1 LEVFENGSA
10 FIQKISSVG
19 ASLLAKASGQSI
31 FAVADTPLSR
41 AGSLPQVSCWVIE
54 FLNTALDFP
63 VCPPQVDPR
72 LISSPSLKG
81 LKMENS
87 RATARPAVWL
97 MLVIVLVALNLR
109 PSMAAVGPLLSAIR
123 DDIPLSFSLASL
135 LTMLPVMAMG
145 LAMFYGIAITRR
157 LGEHRT
163 VLLSLLIIGLATLSR
178 LFIDSAAELI
188 VSAVLAGI
196 GIALIQALM
205 PALIKSR
212 FPNHMAV
219 CMGLYVTSIMGGA
232 ALAASFAP
240 MVMGVTGNWRSG
252 LAIWAVLASLALVFW
267 WSQRRSLSA
276 TAATTTRKDSFYNN
290 SRAWLLAIFFG
301 LGTAS
306 YTCVLAWLA
315 PYYVEKGWSEQSAG
329 LLLGFLTA
337 MEVIS
342 GLVVPAI
349 ANRSRD
355 RRSVLTVLLGLII
368 AGFCGL
374 ILSPQ
379 HLSFFWPCLL
389 GLGIGGLFPMS
400 LIVSLDHLDNPQ
412 RAGGLTAFVQGI
424 GYMIAGLSPLMAGIV
439 RDQLGSFEWAWW
451 SLTAV
456 MVIMLLMVR
465 RFDPRHYAR
474 HFG

>member
-1 LEVFENGSA
+1 
-10 FIQKISSVG
+10 
-19 ASLLAKASGQSI
+19 
-31 FAVADTPLSR
+31 
-41 AGSLPQVSCWVIE
+41 
-54 FLNTALDFP
+54 
-63 VCPPQVDPR
+63 
-72 LISSPSLKG
+72 
-81 LKMENS
+81 MENV
-87 RATARPAVWL
+87 RITTRPATWL
-97 MLVIVLVALNLR
+97 MLGIVLVGLNLR

-123 DDIPLSFSLASL
+123 GDIALSFSVASL

-145 LAMFYGIAITRR
+145 LAMFFAMGISQR
-157 LGEHRT
+157 LGEQRT
-163 VLLSLLIIGLATLSR
+163 VLTSLAIIGLATVAR
-178 LFIDSAAELI
+178 LFVDSAAELI
-188 VSAVLAGI
+188 VSAVLAGF

-205 PALIKSR
+205 PAFIKSR
-212 FPNHMAV
+212 FPDNVAL

-232 ALAASFAP
+232 AIAASFAP
-240 MVMGVTGNWRSG
+240 LVMSRTGSWRVG
-252 LAIWAVLASLALVFW
+252 LAIWAGLALLALLFW
-267 WSQRRSLSA
+267 WAQRVNTPRGSA
-276 TAATTTRKDSFYNN
+276 PAVRKQSFFKH

-349 ANRSRD
+349 AHRSRD
-355 RRSVLTVLLGLII
+355 RRVVLMALLGLII
-368 AGFCGL
+368 GGFCGL

-379 HLSFFWPCLL
+379 FLSLLWPCLL

-400 LIVSLDHLDNPQ
+400 LIVSLDQLDNPQ

-424 GYMIAGLSPLMAGIV
+424 GYLIAGLSPLMAGMI

-456 MVIMLLMVR
+456 MMIMLVMVW

-474 HFG
+474 QFQ

>member
-1 LEVFENGSA
+1 MF
-10 FIQKISSVG
+10 
-19 ASLLAKASGQSI
+19 SI
-31 FAVADTPLSR
+31 
-41 AGSLPQVSCWVIE
+41 I
-54 FLNTALDFP
+54 
-63 VCPPQVDPR
+63 
-72 LISSPSLKG
+72 
-81 LKMENS
+81 
-87 RATARPAVWL
+87 
-97 MLVIVLVALNLR
+97 LVALNLR

-123 DDIPLSFSLASL
+123 GDIPLSFSLASL

-145 LAMFYGIAITRR
+145 LAMFFGIGISQR
-157 LGEHRT
+157 LGEQRT
-163 VLLSLLIIGLATLSR
+163 VVLSLLIIGLATVSR
-178 LFIDSAAELI
+178 LFLDSATELI
-188 VSAVLAGI
+188 LSAVLAGV

-212 FPNHMAV
+212 FSDNVSV
-219 CMGLYVTSIMGGA
+219 CMGLYVTSIMAGA
-232 ALAASFAP
+232 AIAASFAP
-240 MVMGVTGNWRSG
+240 LVMTRTGSWRVG
-252 LAIWAVLASLALVFW
+252 LAIWAALALAALLFW
-267 WSQRRSLSA
+267 CVQRTGMPTLGEKSSRKESFFRS
-276 TAATTTRKDSFYNN
+276 

-315 PYYVEKGWSEQSAG
+315 PYYVEKGWSEQQAG

-337 MEVIS
+337 MEVLS
-342 GLVVPAI
+342 GLLTPAI

-355 RRSVLTVLLGLII
+355 RRPVLVVLLALIM

-379 HLSFFWPCLL
+379 HLSLLWPCLL

-424 GYMIAGLSPLMAGIV
+424 GYLIAGLSPLIAGMI

-451 SLTAV
+451 SLMGV
-456 MVIMLLMVR
+456 MALMILMVL
-465 RFDPRHYAR
+465 RFDPRHYAK
-474 HFG
+474 HIH

>member
-1 LEVFENGSA
+1 
-10 FIQKISSVG
+10 
-19 ASLLAKASGQSI
+19 
-31 FAVADTPLSR
+31 
-41 AGSLPQVSCWVIE
+41 
-54 FLNTALDFP
+54 
-63 VCPPQVDPR
+63 
-72 LISSPSLKG
+72 
-81 LKMENS
+81 MENV
-87 RATARPAVWL
+87 RITARPATWL
-97 MLVIVLVALNLR
+97 MLGIVLVGLNLR

-123 DDIPLSFSLASL
+123 GDIALSFSVASL

-145 LAMFYGIAITRR
+145 LAMFFAMGISQR
-157 LGEHRT
+157 LGEQRT
-163 VLLSLLIIGLATLSR
+163 VLMSLAIIGLATVAR
-178 LFIDSAAELI
+178 LFVDSAAELI
-188 VSAVLAGI
+188 VSAVLAGF

-205 PALIKSR
+205 PAFIKSR
-212 FPNHMAV
+212 FPDNVAL

-232 ALAASFAP
+232 AIAASFAP
-240 MVMGVTGNWRSG
+240 LVMSRTGSWRVG
-252 LAIWAVLASLALVFW
+252 LAIWAGLALLALLFW
-267 WSQRRSLSA
+267 WAQRVNTPRGSA
-276 TAATTTRKDSFYNN
+276 PAVRKQSFFKH

-355 RRSVLTVLLGLII
+355 RRVVLMALLGLII
-368 AGFCGL
+368 GGFCGL

-379 HLSFFWPCLL
+379 YFSLLWPCLL

-424 GYMIAGLSPLMAGIV
+424 GYLIAGLSPLMAGMI
-439 RDQLGSFEWAWW
+439 RDHLGSFEWAWW

-456 MVIMLLMVR
+456 MVVMLLMVW

-474 HFG
+474 QFQ

>member
-1 LEVFENGSA
+1 
-10 FIQKISSVG
+10 
-19 ASLLAKASGQSI
+19 
-31 FAVADTPLSR
+31 
-41 AGSLPQVSCWVIE
+41 
-54 FLNTALDFP
+54 
-63 VCPPQVDPR
+63 
-72 LISSPSLKG
+72 
-81 LKMENS
+81 MENV
-87 RATARPAVWL
+87 RASTRPALWL
-97 MLVIVLVALNLR
+97 MFSIMLVALNLR

-123 DDIPLSFSLASL
+123 GDIALSFSLASL

-145 LAMFYGIAITRR
+145 LAMFFGLSVSQR
-157 LGEHRT
+157 LGEQRT
-163 VLLSLLIIGLATLSR
+163 VVLSLLIIGLATVSR
-178 LFIDSAAELI
+178 LFLDSAAELI
-188 VSAVLAGI
+188 LSAVLAGI

-212 FPNHMAV
+212 FSDNVSV

-232 ALAASFAP
+232 AIAASFAP
-240 MVMGVTGNWRSG
+240 LVMTRTGSWRVG
-252 LAIWAVLASLALVFW
+252 LAIWGALALVALLFW
-267 WSQRRSLSA
+267 CVQRSETPAPSSTPVRNE
-276 TAATTTRKDSFYNN
+276 SFFSN

-315 PYYVEKGWSEQSAG
+315 PYYVEKGWSEQNAG

-337 MEVIS
+337 MEVLS
-342 GLVVPAI
+342 GLLTPAI

-355 RRSVLTVLLGLII
+355 RRWVLVVLLTLIM

-379 HLSFFWPCLL
+379 HLSLLWPCLL

-400 LIVSLDHLDNPQ
+400 LIVSLDHLDNPL

-424 GYMIAGLSPLMAGIV
+424 GYLIAGLSPLIAGMI

-451 SLTAV
+451 SLTGV
-456 MVIMLLMVR
+456 MALMILMAL
-465 RFDPRHYAR
+465 RFDPRYYAR
-474 HFG
+474 HILNNPEA

>member
-1 LEVFENGSA
+1 
-10 FIQKISSVG
+10 
-19 ASLLAKASGQSI
+19 
-31 FAVADTPLSR
+31 
-41 AGSLPQVSCWVIE
+41 
-54 FLNTALDFP
+54 
-63 VCPPQVDPR
+63 
-72 LISSPSLKG
+72 
-81 LKMENS
+81 MENV
-87 RATARPAVWL
+87 RITARPATWL
-97 MLVIVLVALNLR
+97 MLGIVLVGLNLR

-123 DDIPLSFSLASL
+123 GEIALSFSVASL
-135 LTMLPVMAMG
+135 LTVLPVMAMG
-145 LAMFYGIAITRR
+145 LAMFFAMSISQR
-157 LGEHRT
+157 LGEQRT
-163 VLLSLLIIGLATLSR
+163 VLMSLAIIGLATVAR
-178 LFIDSAAELI
+178 LFVDSAAELI
-188 VSAVLAGI
+188 VSAVLAGF

-205 PALIKSR
+205 PAFIKSR
-212 FPNHMAV
+212 FPDNVAL

-232 ALAASFAP
+232 AIAASFAP
-240 MVMGVTGNWRSG
+240 LVMSRTGSWRVG
-252 LAIWAVLASLALVFW
+252 LAIWAGLALLALLFW
-267 WSQRRSLSA
+267 WAQRVNTPRGSA
-276 TAATTTRKDSFYNN
+276 PAVRKQSFFKH

-315 PYYVEKGWSEQSAG
+315 PYYVEKGWSEQNAG

-355 RRSVLTVLLGLII
+355 RRVVLMALLGLII
-368 AGFCGL
+368 GGFCGL

-379 HLSFFWPCLL
+379 YLSLLWPCLL

-424 GYMIAGLSPLMAGIV
+424 GYLIAGLSPLMAGMI

-456 MVIMLLMVR
+456 MVVMLLMVW

-474 HFG
+474 QFQ

>member
-1 LEVFENGSA
+1 
-10 FIQKISSVG
+10 
-19 ASLLAKASGQSI
+19 
-31 FAVADTPLSR
+31 
-41 AGSLPQVSCWVIE
+41 
-54 FLNTALDFP
+54 
-63 VCPPQVDPR
+63 
-72 LISSPSLKG
+72 
-81 LKMENS
+81 MENV
-87 RATARPAVWL
+87 RATARPDVWL
-97 MLVIVLVALNLR
+97 MLGIVLVALNLR

-123 DDIPLSFSLASL
+123 GDIPLSFSLASL

-145 LAMFYGIAITRR
+145 LAMFFGIGISQR
-157 LGEHRT
+157 LGERRT
-163 VLLSLLIIGLATLSR
+163 VLLSLLIIGVATLSR
-178 LFIDSAAELI
+178 LFLDSAAQLI

-212 FPNHMAV
+212 FPDNVAL

-240 MVMGVTGNWRSG
+240 RVMLGTGSWRAG
-252 LAIWAVLASLALVFW
+252 LAIWAVLALLALLFW
-267 WSQRRSLSA
+267 LSQRDDVPSV
-276 TAATTTRKDSFYNN
+276 TTTAVKKEAFFTH

-315 PYYVEKGWSEQSAG
+315 PYYVENGWSEQNAG

-349 ANRSRD
+349 ANRNRD
-355 RRSVLTVLLGLII
+355 RRLVLGALLVLII
-368 AGFCGL
+368 GGFCGL
-374 ILSPQ
+374 IISPQ
-379 HLSFFWPCLL
+379 HLSLLWPCLL

-424 GYMIAGLSPLMAGIV
+424 GYLIAGLSPLLAGVI
-439 RDQLGSFEWAWW
+439 RDRLGSFEWAWW

-456 MVIMLLMVR
+456 MVVMLLIVL
-465 RFDPRHYAR
+465 RFDPRQYAR
-474 HFG
+474 HFC

>member
-1 LEVFENGSA
+1 
-10 FIQKISSVG
+10 
-19 ASLLAKASGQSI
+19 
-31 FAVADTPLSR
+31 
-41 AGSLPQVSCWVIE
+41 
-54 FLNTALDFP
+54 
-63 VCPPQVDPR
+63 
-72 LISSPSLKG
+72 
-81 LKMENS
+81 MEKV
-87 RATARPAVWL
+87 RATARPAAWL
-97 MLVIVLVALNLR
+97 MLGIILVALNLR

-123 DDIPLSFSLASL
+123 GDMALSFSLAAL
-135 LTMLPVMAMG
+135 LTLLPVMAMG
-145 LAMFYGIAITRR
+145 LAMFFGMAVSQR
-157 LGEHRT
+157 LGEQRT
-163 VLLSLLIIGLATLSR
+163 VLLSLLIIGGATLSR
-178 LFIDSAAELI
+178 LFLDSAGGLI
-188 VSAVLAGI
+188 ASAVLAGI

-212 FPNHMAV
+212 FPDNVAL

-240 MVMGVTGNWRSG
+240 WVLMQTGNWRAG
-252 LAIWAVLASLALVFW
+252 LAVWAVLALLAIPVW
-267 WSQRRSLSA
+267 WATRTTSPDVTRSVI
-276 TAATTTRKDSFYNN
+276 RKESFFTN

-315 PYYVEKGWSEQSAG
+315 PYYVEKGWSEQNAG
-329 LLLGFLTA
+329 LMLGFLTA

-355 RRSVLTVLLGLII
+355 RRLVLIALLSLII
-368 AGFCGL
+368 TGFLGL

-379 HLSFFWPCLL
+379 HLSLLWPCLL

-400 LIVSLDHLDNPQ
+400 LIVSLDHLDEPQ

-424 GYMIAGLSPLMAGIV
+424 GYLIAGLSPLMAGVV
-439 RDQLGSFEWAWW
+439 RDRLGSFEWAWW

-456 MVIMLLMVR
+456 MALMLLMVL
-465 RFDPRHYAR
+465 RFNPLHYAR
-474 HFG
+474 HMG

>member
-1 LEVFENGSA
+1 
-10 FIQKISSVG
+10 
-19 ASLLAKASGQSI
+19 
-31 FAVADTPLSR
+31 
-41 AGSLPQVSCWVIE
+41 
-54 FLNTALDFP
+54 
-63 VCPPQVDPR
+63 
-72 LISSPSLKG
+72 
-81 LKMENS
+81 MENV

-97 MLVIVLVALNLR
+97 MLGIILVALNLR

-123 DDIPLSFSLASL
+123 GDMALSFSLAAL
-135 LTMLPVMAMG
+135 LTLLPVMAMG
-145 LAMFYGIAITRR
+145 LAMFFGMAVSQR
-157 LGEHRT
+157 LGEQRT
-163 VLLSLLIIGLATLSR
+163 VLLSLLIIGVATLSR
-178 LFIDSAAELI
+178 LFLDSAGGLI
-188 VSAVLAGI
+188 ASAILAGI

-212 FPNHMAV
+212 FPDNVAL

-240 MVMGVTGNWRSG
+240 WVLMQTGNWRAG
-252 LAIWAVLASLALVFW
+252 LAVWAVLALLAIPVW
-267 WSQRRSLSA
+267 WA
-276 TAATTTRKDSFYNN
+276 TRATSTDTIRTVVRKSFFTN

-315 PYYVEKGWSEQSAG
+315 PYYVEKGWSEQNAG
-329 LLLGFLTA
+329 LMLGFLTA

-355 RRSVLTVLLGLII
+355 RRLVLGALLGLII
-368 AGFCGL
+368 AGFLGL

-379 HLSFFWPCLL
+379 HLSLLWPCLL

-400 LIVSLDHLDNPQ
+400 LIVSLDHLDEPK

-424 GYMIAGLSPLMAGIV
+424 GYLIAGLSPLMAGMV
-439 RDQLGSFEWAWW
+439 RDRLGSFEWAWW

-456 MVIMLLMVR
+456 MTLMLLMVL
-465 RFDPRHYAR
+465 RFNPRHYAR
-474 HFG
+474 HMG

>member
-1 LEVFENGSA
+1 
-10 FIQKISSVG
+10 
-19 ASLLAKASGQSI
+19 
-31 FAVADTPLSR
+31 
-41 AGSLPQVSCWVIE
+41 
-54 FLNTALDFP
+54 
-63 VCPPQVDPR
+63 
-72 LISSPSLKG
+72 
-81 LKMENS
+81 MENI
-87 RATARPAVWL
+87 RAASRPAVWL
-97 MLVIVLVALNLR
+97 MVSIILVALNLR

-123 DDIPLSFSLASL
+123 GDIPLSFSLASL

-145 LAMFYGIAITRR
+145 LAMFFGIALGRR
-157 LGEHRT
+157 LGEQRT
-163 VLLSLLIIGLATLSR
+163 VVLSLLIIGVATVSR
-178 LFIDSAAELI
+178 LFLDSAAELI
-188 VSAVLAGI
+188 LSAIVAGV

-212 FPNHMAV
+212 FSDNVAL

-232 ALAASFAP
+232 AIAASFAP
-240 MVMGVTGNWRSG
+240 LVMVRTDSWRMG
-252 LAIWAVLASLALVFW
+252 LAIWAVLAFVALLFWLGQRSHAPALAAPT
-267 WSQRRSLSA
+267 QRQA
-276 TAATTTRKDSFYNN
+276 SFFAN

-315 PYYVEKGWSEQSAG
+315 PYYMEKGWSEQDAG

-337 MEVIS
+337 MEVVS
-342 GLVVPAI
+342 GLLTPAI

-355 RRSVLTVLLGLII
+355 RRLVLVALLGLII
-368 AGFCGL
+368 AGFVGL

-379 HLSFFWPCLL
+379 HLSLLWPCLL

-424 GYMIAGLSPLMAGIV
+424 GYLIAGLSPLIAGMI

-456 MVIMLLMVR
+456 MVVMIAMVL
-465 RFDPRHYAR
+465 RFDPRHYAK
-474 HFG
+474 HMH

>member
-1 LEVFENGSA
+1 
-10 FIQKISSVG
+10 
-19 ASLLAKASGQSI
+19 
-31 FAVADTPLSR
+31 
-41 AGSLPQVSCWVIE
+41 
-54 FLNTALDFP
+54 
-63 VCPPQVDPR
+63 
-72 LISSPSLKG
+72 
-81 LKMENS
+81 MENV
-87 RATARPAVWL
+87 RITARPATWL
-97 MLVIVLVALNLR
+97 MLGIVLVGLNLR

-123 DDIPLSFSLASL
+123 GDIALSFSVASL

-145 LAMFYGIAITRR
+145 LAMFFAMGISQR
-157 LGEHRT
+157 LGEQRT
-163 VLLSLLIIGLATLSR
+163 VLMSLVIIGLATVAR
-178 LFIDSAAELI
+178 LFVDSAAELI
-188 VSAVLAGI
+188 VSAVLAGF

-205 PALIKSR
+205 PAFIKSR
-212 FPNHMAV
+212 FPNNVAL

-232 ALAASFAP
+232 AIAASFAP
-240 MVMGVTGNWRSG
+240 LVMSRTGSWRVG
-252 LAIWAVLASLALVFW
+252 LAIWAGLALLALLFW
-267 WSQRRSLSA
+267 WAQRANTPRA
-276 TAATTTRKDSFYNN
+276 PAPFVRKQSFVTH

-315 PYYVEKGWSEQSAG
+315 PYYVEKGWSEQNAG

-355 RRSVLTVLLGLII
+355 RRVVLMALLGLII
-368 AGFCGL
+368 GGFYGL

-379 HLSFFWPCLL
+379 YLSLLWPCLL

-424 GYMIAGLSPLMAGIV
+424 GYLIAGLSPLLAGMI
-439 RDQLGSFEWAWW
+439 RDHLGSFEWAWW

-456 MVIMLLMVR
+456 MVVMLVMVR

-474 HFG
+474 QFH

>member
-1 LEVFENGSA
+1 
-10 FIQKISSVG
+10 
-19 ASLLAKASGQSI
+19 
-31 FAVADTPLSR
+31 
-41 AGSLPQVSCWVIE
+41 
-54 FLNTALDFP
+54 
-63 VCPPQVDPR
+63 
-72 LISSPSLKG
+72 
-81 LKMENS
+81 MENV

-97 MLVIVLVALNLR
+97 MLGIILVALNLR

-123 DDIPLSFSLASL
+123 GDVPLSFSLAAL
-135 LTMLPVMAMG
+135 LTLLPVMAMG
-145 LAMFYGIAITRR
+145 LAMFFGMAVSQR
-157 LGEHRT
+157 LGEQRT
-163 VLLSLLIIGLATLSR
+163 VLLSLLIIGGATLSR
-178 LFIDSAAELI
+178 LFLDSAGGLI
-188 VSAVLAGI
+188 ASAVLAGI

-212 FPNHMAV
+212 FPDNVAL

-240 MVMGVTGNWRSG
+240 WVLMQTGNWRAG
-252 LAIWAVLASLALVFW
+252 LAVWAVLALLAIPVW
-267 WSQRRSLSA
+267 WATRTTSPDVTRSFI
-276 TAATTTRKDSFYNN
+276 RKETFFTN

-315 PYYVEKGWSEQSAG
+315 PYYVEKGWSEQNAG
-329 LLLGFLTA
+329 LMLGFLTA

-355 RRSVLTVLLGLII
+355 RRLVLGALLGLII
-368 AGFCGL
+368 AGFLGL

-379 HLSFFWPCLL
+379 HLSLLWPCLL

-400 LIVSLDHLDNPQ
+400 LIVSLDHLEEPQ

-424 GYMIAGLSPLMAGIV
+424 GYLIAGLSPLMAGVV
-439 RDQLGSFEWAWW
+439 RDRLGSFEWAWW

-456 MVIMLLMVR
+456 MALMLLMVL
-465 RFDPRHYAR
+465 RFNPQHYAR
-474 HFG
+474 HMG

>member
-1 LEVFENGSA
+1 
-10 FIQKISSVG
+10 
-19 ASLLAKASGQSI
+19 
-31 FAVADTPLSR
+31 
-41 AGSLPQVSCWVIE
+41 
-54 FLNTALDFP
+54 
-63 VCPPQVDPR
+63 
-72 LISSPSLKG
+72 
-81 LKMENS
+81 MENVRVIS
-87 RATARPAVWL
+87 RPALWL
-97 MLVIVLVALNLR
+97 MFSIILVALNLR

-123 DDIPLSFSLASL
+123 GDIALSFSLASL

-145 LAMFYGIAITRR
+145 LAMFFG
-157 LGEHRT
+157 LGVSQRIGEQRT
-163 VLLSLLIIGLATLSR
+163 VVLSLLIIGVATVSR
-178 LFIDSAAELI
+178 LFLDSAAELI
-188 VSAVLAGI
+188 LSAVLAGI

-212 FPNHMAV
+212 FSDNVAV

-232 ALAASFAP
+232 AIAASFAP
-240 MVMGVTGNWRSG
+240 LVMIRTGSWRVG
-252 LAIWAVLASLALVFW
+252 LAIWAALALVALLLW
-267 WSQRRSLSA
+267 CVQRERLPA
-276 TAATTTRKDSFYNN
+276 QTAQAQRNGSFFGN

-315 PYYVEKGWSEQSAG
+315 PYYVEKGWSEQNAG

-337 MEVIS
+337 MEVLS
-342 GLVVPAI
+342 GLLTPAI

-355 RRSVLTVLLGLII
+355 RRVVLVVLLALIM

-374 ILSPQ
+374 VLSPQ
-379 HLSFFWPCLL
+379 HLALLWPCLL

-424 GYMIAGLSPLMAGIV
+424 GYLIAGLSPLIAGLI

-451 SLTAV
+451 SLTGV
-456 MVIMLLMVR
+456 MALMILMVL
-465 RFDPRHYAR
+465 RFDPRHYAQ
-474 HFG
+474 HIH